1 MCMKANRRFT
11 FWEGWYDFIRDLET
25 DEEKLEA
32 YQTICQMAFLGE
44 EGYDCPEKPADGTM
58 TPTLKVRRQVYHMLH
73 GSLWRDSTKTPYD
86 RNTKSSK
93 CSEASYGRGRPL
105 KGESKDDYIKRTDI
119 NRLSRREEEAPIE
132 ESPDMLPESPVAHD
146 WKTVGQSPSPQ
157 EKALETASD
166 PLPVRPSQ
174 KSMWAERF
182 KTKEDLRKFLRD
194 LSISCSKPAAMVSD
208 DFVNRIWFMFA
219 EVQHWHNNV
228 TNKPFEYELVDA
240 IRGEFKRF
248 LYGEIKDRKFER
260 KLAEVKQAEEA
271 EEKDKVLKNLTEE
284 DLEELRLQRQKA
296 IARKGTGKKA

>member
-1 MCMKANRRFT
+1 
-11 FWEGWYDFIRDLET
+11 
-25 DEEKLEA
+25 
-32 YQTICQMAFLGE
+32 
-44 EGYDCPEKPADGTM
+44 
-58 TPTLKVRRQVYHMLH
+58 
-73 GSLWRDSTKTPYD
+73 
-86 RNTKSSK
+86 
-93 CSEASYGRGRPL
+93 
-105 KGESKDDYIKRTDI
+105 
-119 NRLSRREEEAPIE
+119 
-132 ESPDMLPESPVAHD
+132 
-146 WKTVGQSPSPQ
+146 
-157 EKALETASD
+157 
-166 PLPVRPSQ
+166 
-174 KSMWAERF
+174 MWAERF

-248 LYGEIKDRKFER
+248 LYGEIKDRRFER

-296 IARKGTGKKA
+296 IARKGTGKKV